1 MKNRNKI
8 LLSAL
13 ISLFM
18 TPAFAL
24 PSVTV
29 LATGGTIAGGGASS
43 GSSSY
48 QAGKG
53 GADSLV
59 SRL

>member
-29 LATGGTIAGGGASS
+29 LATGGTIAGAGNRRFRPVTRPEKWAS
-43 GSSSY
+43 
-48 QAGKG
+48 
-53 GADSLV
+53 V
-59 SRL
+59 R